1 MATRDLAPALSKPEL
16 HGVDHVA
23 ILWRNTS
30 KQRLLGVEEAVM
42 MRIEAHRLT
51 VEDAV
56 CFIVHAMADLKK
68 VEAGSNEE
76 PVDVGL

>member
-1 MATRDLAPALSKPEL
+1 M
-16 HGVDHVA
+16 
-23 ILWRNTS
+23 
-30 KQRLLGVEEAVM
+30 
-42 MRIEAHRLT
+42 T

-56 CFIVHAMADLKK
+56 CFIVHAMADLEK

>member
-1 MATRDLAPALSKPEL
+1 LTTRDLAPTLSKPEL

-23 ILWRNTS
+23 VLWRDTS
-30 KQRLLGVEEAVM
+30 EQRLLSVEEAVM
-42 MRIEAHRLT
+42 VRVESHWLA

-56 CFIVHAMADLKK
+56 CFIVHAMADLEK
-68 VEAGSNEE
+68 VETGTNEE